1 MVCPFCE
8 NSNSKVVESRESPDG
23 VRRRREC
30 SRCGLRFTT
39 YERVYK
45 KSIMIIKRDG
55 RREPFSQEKLENSLV
70 LACAKRPLE
79 VGKISR
85 IVVDIETELNSI
97 SKLEIESYVIGEV
110 VMDKLKKLDQ
120 VAYIRYASVYRNFQ
134 DEKSFTQAIES
145 LNEIKEKSK
154 TTNKNQLRLIKDD
167 LSEFSK
173 KRKHQI

>member
-70 LACAKRPLE
+70 LKLRSIRGKPIISGLELTRSDLPLDE
-79 VGKISR
+79 PM
-85 IVVDIETELNSI
+85 
-97 SKLEIESYVIGEV
+97 KLEER
-110 VMDKLKKLDQ
+110 Q
-120 VAYIRYASVYRNFQ
+120 VFFGP
-134 DEKSFTQAIES
+134 EE
-145 LNEIKEKSK
+145 
-154 TTNKNQLRLIKDD
+154 
-167 LSEFSK
+167 
-173 KRKHQI
+173 